1 MIHEEVIDLLRK
13 NGISFQV
20 HEHPPVVSIEEAT
33 VRAPHLLEGLLKTV
47 VFKVKDAFWVLAAVR
62 CHDRIDYRK
71 LADALEINRKQLR
84 SLSPEEVEQALGFE
98 IGGVGPIPVNDKV
111 RVIFDSHLETATMV
125 RFGSGSNTRT
135 IELDFKDL
143 LRVSRGKLFPIVRT

>member
-1 MIHEEVIDLLRK
+1 MIYEEVIELLRR
-13 NGISFQV
+13 NGVPFQV

-33 VRAPHLLEGLLKTV
+33 VRASHLLEGLLKTV

-62 CHDRIDYRK
+62 CQDRIDYRR
-71 LADALEINRKQLR
+71 LADALQINRKQLR
-84 SLSPEEVEQALGFE
+84 SLSPEDVEKALGFE
-98 IGGVGPIPVNDKV
+98 IGGVGPIPLNDNVK
-111 RVIFDSHLETATMV
+111 VIFDSHLETAAMV

-143 LRVSRGKLFPIVRT
+143 LRVSGGKLFPIVRT